1 MHWESQSSFQ
11 EEKSHKK
18 HKHKK
23 HKDKDSST
31 DGSSSKKKKKHK
43 KKGSD
48 DEETSKEKKKSSRS
62 KEMDELEA
70 FLGGGDAVSP
80 ATEAYETL
88 WSMANIVSSKY
99 CDQLEIRYA
108 AMW

>member
-1 MHWESQSSFQ
+1 MYVKSHCLFQ

-23 HKDKDSST
+23 HKEKDSAT
-31 DGSSSKKKKKHK
+31 DGSSKKKKKHK

-70 FLGGGDAVSP
+70 FLGGGDAISP

-88 WSMANIVSSKY
+88 
-99 CDQLEIRYA
+99 
-108 AMW
+108 